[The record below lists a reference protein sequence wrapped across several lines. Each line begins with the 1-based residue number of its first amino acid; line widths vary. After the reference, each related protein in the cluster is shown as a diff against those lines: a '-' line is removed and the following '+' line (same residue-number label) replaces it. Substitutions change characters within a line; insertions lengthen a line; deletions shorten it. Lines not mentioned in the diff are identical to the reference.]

1 MAMSRID
8 LPSADLC
15 LDPEF
20 LAADIATAAFDEIS
34 EEIRWEQH
42 HVRLFG
48 RDVPAPRMSCWIGDS
63 DAGYTYSRIRFE
75 PRPWPSSVLRIKRLI
90 EATLSTRFNSVLANR
105 YRDGADCMG
114 WHADDEPELG
124 PQPLI
129 ASLSLGGSR
138 RFLLRGRSPS
148 RNRLELPLSHGSLL
162 VMRGDTQ
169 THYQHAVP
177 RTAKLCSPR
186 INLTF
191 RRILTSAAAT
201 AS

>member
-1 MAMSRID
+1 MTMSRID
-8 LPSADLC
+8 LPAADLC
-15 LDPEF
+15 FDPGF
-20 LAADIATAAFDEIS
+20 LAADAATAAFNELDA
-34 EEIRWEQH
+34 EIRWEQH
-42 HVRLFG
+42 HVSLFG

-63 DAGYTYSRIRFE
+63 DASYTYSRTRFE
-75 PRPWPSSVLRIKRLI
+75 PRPWPSSVLQVKQRV
-90 EATLSTRFNSVLANR
+90 EAVVAARFNGVLANR
-105 YRDGADCMG
+105 YRDGGDCMG

-129 ASLSLGGSR
+129 ASLSVGGSR
-138 RFLLRGRSPS
+138 RFLLRSRSHP
-148 RNRLELPLSHGSLL
+148 RNRLELLLSHGSLL

-177 RTAKLCSPR
+177 RTAKLCLPR

-191 RRILTSAAAT
+191 RQILTPAAAT

>member
-1 MAMSRID
+1 MAMSRIE

-15 LDPEF
+15 FDPAF
-20 LAADIATAAFDEIS
+20 LAADLATRAFEELDAEIA
-34 EEIRWEQH
+34 WEQH

-48 RDVPAPRMSCWIGDS
+48 RDVPAPRRSCWIGDS
-63 DAGYTYSRIRFE
+63 DASYTYSRIRFE
-75 PRPWPSSVLRIKRLI
+75 PRPWPRSVWRVKQLV
-90 EATLSTRFNSVLANR
+90 EAAVATRFNSVLANQ
-105 YRDGADCMG
+105 YRDGADSMG

-124 PQPLI
+124 PQPVI

-138 RFLLRGRSPS
+138 RFLLRSRSHPPKRS
-148 RNRLELPLSHGSLL
+148 ELLLTHGSLL

-169 THYQHAVP
+169 TLYQHSVP
-177 RTAKLCSPR
+177 RTAKPCSAR

-191 RRILTSAAAT
+191 RCILTPSAAT

>member
-1 MAMSRID
+1 MSRID
-8 LPSADLC
+8 LRSASLC
-15 LDPEF
+15 FDPEF
-20 LAADIATAAFDEIS
+20 LAFDAASTAFDELDA
-34 EEIRWEQH
+34 EIRWEQH

-63 DAGYTYSRIRFE
+63 DASYTYSRIRFE
-75 PRPWPSSVLRIKRLI
+75 PRPWPSSVLRVKQLV
-90 EATLSTRFNSVLANR
+90 EATVSARFNSVLANR
-105 YRDGADCMG
+105 YRNGADGMG

-124 PQPLI
+124 PQPII
-129 ASLSLGGSR
+129 ASLSLGSSR
-138 RFLLRGRSPS
+138 RFLLRNRNLP
-148 RNRLELPLSHGSLL
+148 RNRLALLLTHGSLL

-177 RTAKLCSPR
+177 RTAKPCGAR

-191 RRILTSAAAT
+191 RQIQTPAAAT